1 MLALLLPC
9 DDLVAYAAMLLVE
22 CPITTIDAPGNQFVH

>member
-1 MLALLLPC
+1 MSALLLSC
-9 DDLVAYAAMLLVE
+9 DDLVAYAAMLFVE